1 MAIAIIAPGATTAGD
16 TINLPDGAPAI
27 DKIVNAFIFRGSDAS
42 DAASIVTC
50 TATKVKTSDT
60 SITLDVDTT
69 DRDLIVLYY
78 IAKGERI

>member
-1 MAIAIIAPGATTAGD
+1 MTIAVIAPGATTAGD
-16 TINLPDGAPAI
+16 TISIPDGAPAI

-42 DAASIVTC
+42 TAASIVTC
-50 TATKVKTSDT
+50 TATKASDT

-69 DRDLIVLYY
+69 NRDLIILYY